1 MKIPSRYSSVMEL
14 RQQTPQPLRTLA
26 GVFTVGAVLLVW
38 WALTRGAVAEER
50 IISPALLPSP
60 AEVVRSFGS
69 LWYERALMQSVAA
82 SLQRVLIG
90 FGLAILV
97 GVPAGVV
104 AASWRLFE
112 AGSAPFV
119 LFGRNV
125 PMAALIPLTM
135 MWFGIDETQK
145 VLFIFIAC
153 VPFIFSDTM
162 SAIAGVPERYIETA
176 QTLGASELQ
185 IVRKVLVP
193 LALPDIYNGLRHLF
207 GLAFGYIMLA
217 EVVNA
222 EHGLGRL
229 LMDSQRRSI
238 PQHVILILIIVSL
251 LAYGIDRL
259 LLWFQR
265 GLFPYRTVDA

>member
-1 MKIPSRYSSVMEL
+1 VKIPSRYSSVMEL

-185 IVRKVLVP
+185 TVRKVLVP

>member
-1 MKIPSRYSSVMEL
+1 VKIPSRYSSVMEL

-185 IVRKVLVP
+185 IVRKVLVR

>member
-112 AGSAPFV
+112 AGSAPFEP
-119 LFGRNV
+119 RSCS
-125 PMAALIPLTM
+125 AATCRWP
-135 MWFGIDETQK
+135 
-145 VLFIFIAC
+145 
-153 VPFIFSDTM
+153 
-162 SAIAGVPERYIETA
+162 R
-176 QTLGASELQ
+176 
-185 IVRKVLVP
+185 
-193 LALPDIYNGLRHLF
+193 
-207 GLAFGYIMLA
+207 
-217 EVVNA
+217 
-222 EHGLGRL
+222 
-229 LMDSQRRSI
+229 
-238 PQHVILILIIVSL
+238 
-251 LAYGIDRL
+251 
-259 LLWFQR
+259 
-265 GLFPYRTVDA
+265 